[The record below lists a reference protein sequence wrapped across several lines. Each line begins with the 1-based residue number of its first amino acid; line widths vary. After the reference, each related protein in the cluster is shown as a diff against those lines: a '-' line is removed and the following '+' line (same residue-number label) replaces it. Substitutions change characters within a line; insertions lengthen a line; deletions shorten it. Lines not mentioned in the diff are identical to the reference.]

1 MAARTV
7 DPGQMAAAWKAG
19 MGSAG
24 AKYTAGINKVTESP
38 MAKAATP
45 EAMQRYQD
53 GVMRSIANGKRVA
66 SLNASPLST
75 WKQNATTFGASN
87 LSQGAAKG
95 APKYAAQAQKW
106 APILASASQAAAA
119 VTGPKSHGT
128 AVAKVAANLQ
138 VIMTAAGTM

>member
-1 MAARTV
+1 MAAKSV
-7 DPGQMAAAWKAG
+7 DPAQMAAAWKQG

-45 EAMQRYQD
+45 EAMQRYVD
-53 GVMRSIANGKRVA
+53 GVQRSVSSGKRA
-66 SLNASPLST
+66 AALNASPLST
-75 WKQNATTFGASN
+75 WKTNATTFGASN
-87 LSQGAAKG
+87 LAQGAQKG
-95 APKYAAQAQKW
+95 HPKYMAQAQKW
-106 APILASASQAAAA
+106 APILAQASQAAAA

-128 AVAKVAANLQ
+128 AMAKVAANLQ